1 MNKTITHLSLRAAA
15 LLTLMVLTI
24 LTPISKAWA
33 QTAIEDPYNLT
44 LEPNYDGGPLA
55 AQIPVNGPPYT
66 WTLSA
71 TVFTRTDYTIIGW
84 AETADGAIIYGASEQ
99 ITLTGDLTLYAK
111 WAKTT
116 CNVDFDANGGTGTMN
131 PVTQGGL
138 YTIPGCG
145 FTKDG
150 YLFIGWA
157 TSPDGAVVY
166 LPMAT
171 IMLTGDLTLYAKWAE
186 GISGTCGQVN
196 KFANM
201 DGTEVTWS
209 LTKSEGSTVYDL
221 LTIISSIANGRMTN
235 YDDGGSPWYAYR
247 DQIKTIVIGDGVR
260 TIGRIAFK
268 DCTNAISVS
277 FSNSVNEIEGKS
289 FQGCTSLT
297 SVNIPSSVTSIEFYA
312 FSECTGLRSVTIG
325 NGVTIIDDYA
335 FEGCSQLSSVTIYA
349 ESVPYCR
356 SSFSYNADGRK
367 IYVPAAS
374 VEAYKAKSGWSD
386 YASDIEP
393 LDVIIEDGNDKSVLT
408 NGQTKNIA
416 LKRTF
421 PKGKKQTVCLP
432 FAPTELLNHG
442 KVWQFTGISE
452 EGGVKKAVMTEV
464 TSGPLL
470 ANTPY
475 IFEATSNVW
484 SMTFGSAAVNSS
496 NNPETKDATAG
507 FTFHGTY
514 EKKHWDANDDDVK
527 NGHIY
532 GFLMED
538 SEHDAARKEGMFV
551 QAKFNTNVRPFSCY
565 LEYNGELTGTETTA
579 RRKASAEELPD
590 VIEIEWKSVAEA
602 PGETTGI
609 DELRIKNLELRDEGW
624 YSLDGRR
631 LSGRPTA
638 KGLYIHNGKLVIK
651 N

>member
-33 QTAIEDPYNLT
+33 QTAIEYPYNLT

-84 AETADGAIIYGASEQ
+84 AETADGAATYAADAT

-111 WAKTT
+111 WA
-116 CNVDFDANGGTGTMN
+116 G
-131 PVTQGGL
+131 
-138 YTIPGCG
+138 
-145 FTKDG
+145 
-150 YLFIGWA
+150 
-157 TSPDGAVVY
+157 
-166 LPMAT
+166 
-171 IMLTGDLTLYAKWAE
+171 
-186 GISGTCGQVN
+186 GISGKCGWESPV
-196 KFANM
+196 A
-201 DGTEVTWS
+201 GLTGSEVTWS
-209 LTKSEGSTVYDL
+209 LTKSEGSASPDL
-221 LTIISSIANGRMTN
+221 LTISSSIADGRIAD
-235 YDDGGSPWYAYR
+235 YDDGGSPWYDYR

-260 TIGRIAFK
+260 TIGQRAFK
-268 DCTNAISVS
+268 DCTGAISVL
-277 FSNSVNEIEGKS
+277 FGNSVDMIDYEA

-297 SVNIPSSVTSIEFYA
+297 SVNIPSSVKFIYDYA
-312 FSECTGLRSVTIG
+312 FRGCNSLTSVNIPSSVTLIWSSAFSNCTGLRSVTIG
-325 NGVTIIDDYA
+325 SGVTYIGDEA
-335 FEGCSQLSSVTIYA
+335 FENCSYLSSVTIYA
-349 ESVPYCR
+349 TSVPNSGGDAFR
-356 SSFSYNADGRK
+356 SNASGRK

-374 VEAYKAKSGWSD
+374 VNDYKNASDWSD

-464 TSGPLL
+464 TSGPLS

-475 IFEATSNVW
+475 IFEAKNEVTSIVF
-484 SMTFGSAAVNSS
+484 SKSTVDIS
-496 NNPETKDATAG
+496 NAPETVDATAG

-514 EKKHWDANDDDVK
+514 VKKHWDANDDDVK
-527 NGHIY
+527 NGRIY

-538 SEHDAARKEGMFV
+538 SEDDPSRKEGMFV
-551 QAKFNTNVRPFSCY
+551 KAKYNTNVRPFSCY
-565 LEYNGELTGTETTA
+565 LKYNGELTGTETASTA

-590 VIEIEWKSVAEA
+590 VIEIEWKSAAA
-602 PGETTGI
+602 PGEATGI
-609 DELRIKNLELRDEGW
+609 DELRIKNQELRDEGW